1 MKIVMDSDCLVKLTK
16 SGVKEAVLAALET
29 SIPLLVQKETVEEA
43 KKRDYPDAFI
53 IEDNVHKRMLR
64 VVPAGRKRMAALPVS
79 KGEAEVMAL
88 YLDGGYDAVASDD
101 KRFLKKL
108 EAAGI
113 PYLTASACV
122 VFLNRRGK
130 ASRRDVVGML
140 NRLRPFISAEEYEI
154 ARYLMEGKP

>member
-1 MKIVMDSDCLVKLTK
+1 MDSDCLVKLAK
-16 SGVKEAVLAALET
+16 SGVKEDVLAAMET
-29 SIPLLVQKETVEEA
+29 SIPPLVQKETVGEA
-43 KKRDYPDAFI
+43 KKRGYQDALI

-64 VVPAGRKRMAALPVS
+64 VVPARRKHMTVVPVS

-122 VFLNRRGK
+122 VFLNKRGK
-130 ASRRDVVGML
+130 VSRKDVVGML
-140 NRLRPFISAEEYEI
+140 KRLRPFISAEEYEI
-154 ARYLMEGKP
+154 ARYAMEGKP